1 MNNSFILIFCVFC
14 IFSCS
19 DKEEPIGIWDDNI
32 KLSTKKAEFVSGAD
46 SVTIATE
53 GSGWWIDAIS
63 FEGYTYSYYGNETV
77 DLEANSYSIDEIDF
91 VVEKRNKNAL
101 FVKIE
106 KNTTGKERE
115 LSITF
120 QAGNYFDYLTIVQAA
135 K

>member
-32 KLSTKKAEFVSGAD
+32 ELSTKKVELVSDVD
-46 SVTIATE
+46 SVTISTG
-53 GSGWWIDAIS
+53 GSWWWIDAIT
-63 FEGYTYSYYGNETV
+63 FENNTYSYYGNETV
-77 DLEANSYSIDEIDF
+77 DLEANSYTIDEIDF

-101 FVKIE
+101 FVKVK

-120 QAGNYFDYLTIVQAA
+120 QSGNYFDYVTIVQAA